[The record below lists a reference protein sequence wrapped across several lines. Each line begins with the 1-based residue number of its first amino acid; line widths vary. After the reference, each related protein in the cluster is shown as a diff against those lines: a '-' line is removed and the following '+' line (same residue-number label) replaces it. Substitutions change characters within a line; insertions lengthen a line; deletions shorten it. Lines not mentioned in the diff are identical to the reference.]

1 MSAPS
6 FPEPSTFGLNLTDL
20 KSEDWKC
27 DKIYLHHWC
36 LRVGLQLWT
45 QTVQNLNSWQTYW
58 KPGDWQQ
65 GWYLTLLKIAIW
77 LSKNC
82 QKLDFFFQMA
92 IFRRVRSIYSFMSD
106 MFLLCHQEI
115 RSQLENCLSDGT
127 PLLVTDC
134 ELQALMRDRRFTDI
148 IANCVNFIN
157 GKSRFKVIVS

>member
-82 QKLDFFFQMA
+82 QKLDFFFFLMKKIVIFLNKIAIGNFVEKNDNFCQFKKKKKSSFWQFFDSQMA
-92 IFRRVRSIYSFMSD
+92 IFRR
-106 MFLLCHQEI
+106 I
-115 RSQLENCLSDGT
+115 RFH
-127 PLLVTDC
+127 LV
-134 ELQALMRDRRFTDI
+134 
-148 IANCVNFIN
+148 
-157 GKSRFKVIVS
+157 K